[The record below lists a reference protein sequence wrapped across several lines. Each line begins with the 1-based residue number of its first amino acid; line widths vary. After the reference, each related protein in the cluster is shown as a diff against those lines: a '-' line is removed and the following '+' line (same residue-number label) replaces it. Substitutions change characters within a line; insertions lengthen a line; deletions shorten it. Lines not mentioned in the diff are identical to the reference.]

1 MTVDGHIGY
10 KLLLFGIGFAR
21 SLFNTKKKKKISLK
35 CPFLYLTDVCVVYFS
50 TRLNDHIIWS
60 ARLTENSHV
69 SATTI
74 HDTIVHVVVLHG
86 RQHFDFIELRLL
98 LLLLIDHVAV
108 YGYGRR
114 VRLVRGVRLKIKLN
128 LEKKFN

>member
-10 KLLLFGIGFAR
+10 KLLLFGVGFAR
-21 SLFNTKKKKKISLK
+21 SLFNTKKEEDIIKM
-35 CPFLYLTDVCVVYFS
+35 PFLYLTDVCVVYFS

-98 LLLLIDHVAV
+98 LLLIDHVAV